1 MPDAPA
7 AFARLLTI
15 IQRLRSPDGCP
26 WDREQSPRTLRA
38 ALLEEAWECVSAIDN
53 ADDRNM
59 EEELGDLYLLVTM
72 MAWMKEEEGTFTVES
87 ALAHIADKLVR
98 RHPHVFAGAARGN
111 AEQVLVQWDAIK
123 AQEKADR
130 AAEGGFSAVE
140 GGFSAAEGGFSA
152 AAGGFSAAAGGF
164 SAAAGG
170 FSAVEG
176 RFSAADGDFRDATV
190 KHAGGGAPSHPSSLD
205 GVPASFPPLER
216 AAKLQK
222 KAAKAGF
229 DWPGPQ
235 PVWDKI
241 EEELGELRD
250 AVQADAHSDIEAELG
265 DILFSVVNLA
275 RLLRVDPA
283 LALHRTNMKF
293 ERRFR
298 EVERRLAAEGATPV
312 ESGLDRMD
320 ALWNQVKAEESA
332 SGDAESASGDAES
345 ASGDTQRTSK

>member
-53 ADDRNM
+53 ADDPNM

-130 AAEGGFSAVE
+130 AAEGGFCIAE
-140 GGFSAAEGGFSA
+140 GGFSAAEGEFSA
-152 AAGGFSAAAGGF
+152 AEGEFSAAEGEF
-164 SAAAGG
+164 SAA
-170 FSAVEG
+170 S
-176 RFSAADGDFRDATV
+176 GDFRNATV
-190 KHAGGGAPSHPSSLD
+190 KHAAGGASSHPSSLD